1 MLENIKLL
9 LGIASNEKDKLIQ
22 LLINHAIDDAK
33 EISGREDI
41 YTMSSLI
48 EKMVVF
54 NYNRLGTEG
63 LESESYSGVNYH
75 YSQDYPEAILRSLKQ
90 FKRKLRTY

>member
-41 YTMSSLI
+41 VCMFSLI
-48 EKMVVF
+48 EKMVVY

-63 LESESYSGVNYH
+63 LESESYGGVSYH
-75 YSQDYPEAILRSLKQ
+75 YSADYPEAIMRSLKQ
-90 FKRKLRTY
+90 YNRKLRTY